1 MNEVE
6 ISIITFVCV
15 FGGALLGMAVK
26 RALPDHHLSNESKD
40 SVKVGMGLVATM
52 SALVLG
58 LLVASAKSSYDS
70 QSNELTQ
77 LSSHVVMLDRLLA
90 HYGPEAKD
98 ARATLR
104 VAVKR
109 ALDRIW
115 TEEAEGPAHMEAPS
129 ESFDLL
135 IDKVQALPAAT
146 DTQREFKREALS
158 RAIEAGQTRWL
169 MYEQGSTA
177 ASLPLVVI
185 LICWLSLI
193 FGSFG
198 LFAPANGT
206 VLTSFFVSALSVA
219 AAVLL
224 ILEMYTPYA
233 GIVKLSSGP
242 LRAALA
248 QLGQ

>member
-1 MNEVE
+1 VNDLE
-6 ISIITFVCV
+6 IRIITFICV
-15 FGGALLGMAVK
+15 FGGALLGMALK
-26 RALPDHHLSNESKD
+26 RSLPDHHLGNDSKD

-70 QSNELTQ
+70 QASELTE

-90 HYGPEAKD
+90 HYGPESKD
-98 ARATLR
+98 ARATLHT
-104 VAVKR
+104 AVSR

-115 TEEAEGPAHMEAPS
+115 TEEAEGPAHMEAPA
-129 ESFDLL
+129 EAFDQL
-135 IDKVQALPAAT
+135 IDKVQVLPAAT
-146 DTQREFKREALS
+146 DAQREFKREALT
-158 RAIEAGQTRWL
+158 RAIEAGETRWL

-185 LICWLSLI
+185 LIAWLSLI
-193 FGSFG
+193 FGRFG
-198 LFAPANGT
+198 LFAPTNGT

-219 AAVLL
+219 AAILL

-242 LRAALA
+242 LRVALA